1 MHLRNYNHIF
11 LGLALLLS
19 VVGLAQP
26 ADAQTVCV
34 RDNDCASGEFCEF
47 AAGTC
52 PKKNS
57 GAQGTCVVKP
67 QGCIQV
73 FDPVCGCDNR
83 TYGNDCVRQQAG
95 VSLKSTGEC
104 GGGGVT
110 SKPKDKDN
118 PPPPQDLS
126 SFLQS
131 LR

>member
-1 MHLRNYNHIF
+1 MHLRTYNHLF
-11 LGLALLLS
+11 LGLALLLTF
-19 VVGLAQP
+19 GLAQP

-34 RDNDCASGEFCEF
+34 RDADCASNEFCEF

-67 QGCIQV
+67 EACTQIY
-73 FDPVCGCDNR
+73 DPVCGCNNQ

-95 VSLKSTGEC
+95 VSLKSTGAC
-104 GGGGVT
+104 GGGGVG
-110 SKPKDKDN
+110 SQQKEN
-118 PPPPQDLS
+118 NPPQDLS
-126 SFLQS
+126 SFLQT